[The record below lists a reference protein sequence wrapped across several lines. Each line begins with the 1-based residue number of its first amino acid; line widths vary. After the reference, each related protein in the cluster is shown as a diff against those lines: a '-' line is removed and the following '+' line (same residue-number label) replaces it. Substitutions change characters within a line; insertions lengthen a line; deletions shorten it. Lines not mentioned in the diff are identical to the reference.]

1 MLVLTRREGESV
13 KFYRDGRLLAEVM
26 HTRDGQITTLQH
38 QQEVHRFTLPQAIGV
53 QQIVCQGVAYT
64 VTAKASARAV
74 RIAFNLADDVKAL
87 RSELPQ

>member
-26 HTRDGQITTLQH
+26 HTRDGQHLTTGSYGLGH
-38 QQEVHRFTLPQAIGV
+38 GYTLPQAIGV
-53 QQIVCQGVAYT
+53 QQIVCPGVAYT

-74 RIAFNLADDVKAL
+74 RIAFDLADDVKAL

>member
-26 HTRDGQITTLQH
+26 HTRDAQRISDHVGIR
-38 QQEVHRFTLPQAIGV
+38 VFTLPQAIGV
-53 QQIVCQGVAYT
+53 QQIICPGVAYT

-74 RIAFNLADDVKAL
+74 RIAFDLADDVKAL